1 MNTNIEIMP
10 MATMWVDL
18 DTVIFIEISH
28 TKTRIVWYLLYVESK
43 TIRPTDIYT
52 KEKHT
57 DRYRKQTFDYQM
69 GGGQW
74 RDKLRVWT

>member
-1 MNTNIEIMP
+1 MP
-10 MATMWVDL
+10 MATIWVDL
-18 DTVIFIEISH
+18 DAVTFIEISQ
-28 TKTRIVWYLLYVESK
+28 TKTKIVWYVLYVESK
-43 TIRPTDIYT
+43 IIMPTDIYA

-74 RDKLRVWT
+74 SDKLRVGN